1 MIRLGLLLSLVYG
14 SVLILQVVGSLRGTL
29 LLELLRIRSPKVVS
43 SYLSRKLLFS
53 LKCLVVDSI
62 LMTFLSSRLV
72 AAFSLCLGVDSLGHS
87 CFSLLCITF
96 ISKIPGHCMVVPIRV
111 VLKLESK
118 A

>member
-1 MIRLGLLLSLVYG
+1 MVRLSLLLSLFYIPILF
-14 SVLILQVVGSLRGTL
+14 LIVISSLSGTL
-29 LLELLRIRSPKVVS
+29 LLILLRVCPPKVVPCD
-43 SYLSRKLLFS
+43 LSRKLLLSKQWFV
-53 LKCLVVDSI
+53 LILIVVALDHPH
-62 LMTFLSSRLV
+62 LV
-72 AAFSLCLGVDSLGHS
+72 ATVSLCLGVDSLGHS

>member
-53 LKCLVVDSI
+53 LK
-62 LMTFLSSRLV
+62 
-72 AAFSLCLGVDSLGHS
+72 
-87 CFSLLCITF
+87 
-96 ISKIPGHCMVVPIRV
+96 
-111 VLKLESK
+111 
-118 A
+118 